1 MGTITKRKRADGT
14 QSYTAQIRLKHGGK
28 LVHNETQTFSRLV
41 LATDW
46 MRRREHELESVRATG
61 IPLARNGITVGKLID
76 DYVSAA
82 DGVESWGR
90 TKSAELNRLRR
101 GVLTDIPAER
111 LTVQDIMDYTSQ
123 RRKDGAAAPTALGD
137 LTWMRQVFL
146 RAAAVL
152 GMSGPLEALDRARAE
167 LLRTRVVGKG
177 ILRTRRLEKE
187 EEDALMAYFARR
199 DERSE
204 IRMGDVV
211 QFALLT
217 ARRQEEICRLRW
229 DDVDPAK
236 GIAWMDDV
244 KHPRMKKGN
253 RRCFRVLAGA
263 AAIIERQ
270 PSKGTSEFVF
280 PFNSR
285 TVGALFARACK
296 MLGIVDLRFH
306 DLRHEAASRL
316 FERGYAIQEV
326 AQFTLHESWATLK
339 RYTHLKPENVPE
351 R

>member
-14 QSYTAQIRLKHGGK
+14 QSYTAQIRLKHSGK

-46 MRRREHELESVRATG
+46 LRRREFELESVRATG
-61 IPLARNGITVGKLID
+61 VPLARNGITVETLIT

-82 DGVESWGR
+82 AGIEEWGR
-90 TKSAELNRLRR
+90 SKKADIKRLKSCSLAT
-101 GVLTDIPAER
+101 VPVDQ
-111 LTVQDIMDYTSQ
+111 LTVQNIMDYASQ
-123 RRKDGAAAPTALGD
+123 RRKDGTAPPTVLGD
-137 LTWMRQVFL
+137 LSWLRQVFL
-146 RAAAVL
+146 RAAAL
-152 GMSGPLEALDRARAE
+152 EMRGPLEALDRARAE
-167 LLRTRVVGKG
+167 LLRTRVVSKG
-177 ILRTRRLEKE
+177 AQRTRRLEDGE
-187 EEDALMAYFARR
+187 EERLMAYFAER
-199 DERSE
+199 DARSD
-204 IRMGDVV
+204 IRMSDIV

-229 DDVDPAK
+229 VDVDPVR

-253 RRCFRVLAGA
+253 RRCFRVLADA

-270 PSKGTSEFVF
+270 PSKGVSEYVF

-285 TVGALFARACK
+285 SVSSVFTRTCK
-296 MLGIVDLRFH
+296 ILGIADLRFH